1 MNFPDDNEIT
11 LTAATIEIAVREVAQ
26 KLIPEGCRI
35 KSMTVDASYGNLR
48 NARITFTSDPEEV
61 AE

>member
-11 LTAATIEIAVREVAQ
+11 LTGSTIEVAIREVAQ

-35 KSMTVDASYGNLR
+35 KSVVLDTGYNDLR
-48 NARITFTSDPEEV
+48 HARITFTSDAEEV
-61 AE
+61 AQ